1 MDKIAIIDDD
11 QLWCLAVQRF
21 FRNSFEVS
29 IFNDATSLLK
39 DIQKGGNQY
48 ELIMI
53 DLSLPPSQYI
63 EIDGRKLIVQIRK
76 ILSNPPILVLV
87 TGFISKNDLENG
99 EVICPEADAFLGK
112 DGGLDEILKQ
122 LQQLIIW
129 KKNGEDKY
137 LKFNH
142 RSRW

>member
-1 MDKIAIIDDD
+1 MDRIALLDDD
-11 QLWCLAVQRF
+11 GLWCHAVQRF

-39 DIQKGGNQY
+39 VIEKEAQY

-63 EIDGRKLIVQIRK
+63 EIDGRKLIRQIRK
-76 ILSNPPILVLV
+76 MLPNPPILVLV
-87 TGFISKNDLENG
+87 TGFISKNDLANG

-122 LQQLIIW
+122 IQQLIILQ
-129 KKNGEDKY
+129 KNGDDKY
-137 LKFNH
+137 LRFNH

>member
-1 MDKIAIIDDD
+1 MDKIALLDDD
-11 QLWCLAVQRF
+11 QLWCFAVQRF

-39 DIQKGGNQY
+39 DLEEAQY

-53 DLSLPPSQYI
+53 DLSLPSNQYV
-63 EIDGRKLIVQIRK
+63 EIDGRKLIEQIRK
-76 ILSNPPILVLV
+76 SLSNPPILVLV

-112 DGGLDEILKQ
+112 DGGLDEILKR
-122 LQQLIIW
+122 LQELLIW

-137 LKFNH
+137 LKFIPQ
-142 RSRW
+142 SRW